1 MFFFS
6 TGLIYSYTTIWGSQA
21 YICTIYTSLN
31 ARICGNHSSTCRTHL
46 KMMMMRYDSD
56 FWTYEQTPSQCC
68 WFAGV
73 TAVMLRLR
81 AWGEE
86 FLGTSIFRFALFCLS
101 PDCDLMS
108 DENVKLLCDTFYLRV
123 PSPGF
128 DPVIFRLGSKYANRS
143 AKLPRRWGE
152 VLTPPAM
159 VKRSGFFCTQR
170 RTKYGGDD
178 AVVEEVCR
186 RRNSIRKMYTDQWSS
201 DLFFSSIGHFL

>member
-1 MFFFS
+1 MFTFFFFTS
-6 TGLIYSYTTIWGSQA
+6 GLIYSYTSIWRT

-143 AKLPRRWGE
+143 AKLPRPTFPTYSQPSLSKKWRE
-152 VLTPPAM
+152 
-159 VKRSGFFCTQR
+159 K
-170 RTKYGGDD
+170 
-178 AVVEEVCR
+178 
-186 RRNSIRKMYTDQWSS
+186 
-201 DLFFSSIGHFL
+201 